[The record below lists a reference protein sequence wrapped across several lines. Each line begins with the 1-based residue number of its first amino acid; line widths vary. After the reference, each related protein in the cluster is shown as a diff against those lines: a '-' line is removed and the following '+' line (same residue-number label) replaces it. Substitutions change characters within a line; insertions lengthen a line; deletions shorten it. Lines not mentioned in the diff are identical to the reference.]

1 MEHWRMAALQFN
13 PADPATNA
21 DPFPIFRR
29 LQDEDPVHWSDPVRG
44 WVVTRYDDVRAIA
57 LDRAMSADRVRPFF
71 EVLPGEEQRRL
82 ADLGHYLTLW
92 AVFKDPPDH
101 TRLRGLMNRAFTPR
115 AVEALR
121 PNIER
126 IVDDLIEPI
135 VERGSADLIADFAYP
150 LPASVIM
157 DMLGVPRS
165 DLGVMKVWS
174 DDIALF
180 VGIARATPDKYAK
193 AQAGTREMAA
203 YFRRLVTERRKA
215 PREDMI
221 SALIAAEEQAQHL
234 TEDEIVATCILLLF
248 AGHETTAN
256 LIGNGVLAFLRHPGE
271 LAKLRARPELA
282 ADAVE
287 ECLRY
292 DGPSGALARV
302 VAVGH
307 DMGGRQLKAG
317 ERVYAWMNAANRDP
331 RRFTDPD
338 RFDIER
344 PDNRHLTFG
353 HGAHFCLGAPLAR
366 LEAQIAFPRLFER
379 LQGLELTTDEFEWMD
394 SLILRGVKKLPVR
407 FRPVGE
413 RRIAV

>member
-1 MEHWRMAALQFN
+1 MAALQFSL
-13 PADPATNA
+13 ADPAINA
-21 DPFPIFRR
+21 NPFPIFRR
-29 LQDEDPVHWSDPVRG
+29 LQDEDPVHWSDAVKG
-44 WVVTRYDDVRAIA
+44 WNVTRYDDVRAIA
-57 LDRAMSADRVRPFF
+57 LDRELSADRVRPFF
-71 EVLPGEEQRRL
+71 EVLPTDEQRKL
-82 ADLGHYLTLW
+82 ADLRHYLTLW

-126 IVDDLIEPI
+126 IVDDLLDNI
-135 VERGSADLIADFAYP
+135 VTRSATDFIADFAYP

-165 DLGVMKVWS
+165 DLAVMKMWS

-180 VGIARATPDKYAK
+180 VGIARTTPGKHAR

-203 YFRRLVTERRKA
+203 YFRRLVAERRAA
-215 PREDMI
+215 PRDDMI
-221 SALIAAEEQAQHL
+221 SALIAAEEEAQHL

-256 LIGNGVLAFLRHPGE
+256 LIGNGVLALLRHPE
-271 LAKLRARPELA
+271 QLAKLRARPELA
-282 ADAVE
+282 ASAVE

-302 VAVGH
+302 VAVEH
-307 DMGGRQLKAG
+307 ELGGRRLKQG

-331 RRFTDPD
+331 RRFPDPG

-344 PDNRHLTFG
+344 TDNRHLTFG

-366 LEAQIAFPRLFER
+366 LEAQIAFPRILARLDKLALAAER
-379 LQGLELTTDEFEWMD
+379 FEWID
-394 SLILRGVKKLPVR
+394 SLILRGVKHLPVR
-407 FRPVGE
+407 FAPVGA
-413 RRIAV
+413 RRVAV

>member
-1 MEHWRMAALQFN
+1 MAALQFN
-13 PADPATNA
+13 PADPAINA
-21 DPFPIFRR
+21 NPFPIFRR
-29 LQDEDPVHWSDPVRG
+29 LQDEEPVHWSDPVRG

-57 LDRAMSADRVRPFF
+57 LDRELSADRVRPFF
-71 EVLPGEEQRRL
+71 AVLPTDEQRKL
-82 ADLGHYLTLW
+82 ADLRHYLTLW
-92 AVFKDPPDH
+92 AVFKDAPDH

-126 IVDDLIEPI
+126 IVDDLLDAI
-135 VERGSADLIADFAYP
+135 VARGEADFIADFAYP

-157 DMLGVPRS
+157 DMLGVPRR
-165 DLGVMKVWS
+165 DLAIMKVWS

-180 VGIARATPDKYAK
+180 VGIARTTPGKYAR

-203 YFRRLVTERRKA
+203 YFRRLVAERRAA
-215 PREDMI
+215 PCDDMI
-221 SALIAAEEQAQHL
+221 SALIAAEEEAQHL

-256 LIGNGVLAFLRHPGE
+256 LIGNGVLALLRHPE
-271 LAKLRARPELA
+271 QLAKLRGRPELA
-282 ADAVE
+282 ASAVE

-302 VAVGH
+302 VAVEH
-307 DMGGRQLKAG
+307 ELGGRRLKQG

-331 RRFTDPD
+331 RRFPDPD

-344 PDNRHLTFG
+344 TDNRHLTFG

-366 LEAQIAFPRLFER
+366 LEAQVAFPRILAR
-379 LQGLELTTDEFEWMD
+379 LDKLALASDRFEWID
-394 SLILRGVKKLPVR
+394 SLILRGVKRLPVR
-407 FRPVGE
+407 FEATVG
-413 RRIAV
+413 RRVAV

>member
-1 MEHWRMAALQFN
+1 MTAPQFN
-13 PADPATNA
+13 PADPAINA

-29 LQDEDPVHWSDPVRG
+29 LQDEDPVHWSDAVRG
-44 WVVTRYDDVRAIA
+44 WNITRYDDVRAIA

-71 EVLPGEEQRRL
+71 AVLPSEEQRKL

-92 AVFKDPPDH
+92 AVFNDPPDH
-101 TRLRGLMNRAFTPR
+101 TRLRALMNRAFTPR
-115 AVEALR
+115 GIEALR

-126 IVDDLIEPI
+126 IVDDLLDAI
-135 VERGSADLIADFAYP
+135 VERGEADLIGDFAYP

-165 DLGVMKVWS
+165 DLAIMKVWS

-180 VGIARATPDKYAK
+180 VGIARTTPGKHAR

-203 YFRRLVTERRKA
+203 YFRRLVAERRKA
-215 PREDMI
+215 PRDDMI
-221 SALIAAEEQAQHL
+221 SALIAAEEQDQHL

-256 LIGNGVLAFLRHPGE
+256 LIGNGVLAMLRHPGQ
-271 LAKLRARPELA
+271 LAKLRTKPQLA
-282 ADAVE
+282 ASAVE

-302 VAVGH
+302 VAVEQEMH
-307 DMGGRQLKAG
+307 GRRLKPG

-331 RRFTDPD
+331 RRFSDPD
-338 RFDIER
+338 RFEIER

-366 LEAQIAFPRLFER
+366 LEAQIAFPRLLARLEGLALAAER
-379 LQGLELTTDEFEWMD
+379 FEWID
-394 SLILRGVKKLPVR
+394 SLILRGVKRLPVR
-407 FRPVGE
+407 FAPVGA

>member
-1 MEHWRMAALQFN
+1 MAAMQFSL
-13 PADPATNA
+13 ADPVVNA

-29 LQDEDPVHWSDPVRG
+29 LQDEDPVHWSDAVRG
-44 WVVTRYDDVRAIA
+44 WNITRYDDVRAIA
-57 LDRAMSADRVRPFF
+57 LDREMSADRVRPFF
-71 EVLPGEEQRRL
+71 EVLPNAEQRKL
-82 ADLGHYLTLW
+82 ADLRHYLTLW
-92 AVFKDPPDH
+92 AVFKDAPDH

-126 IVDDLIEPI
+126 IVDDLLDAN
-135 VERGSADLIADFAYP
+135 VERGEADLIADFAYP

-180 VGIARATPDKYAK
+180 VGIARTTPGKHAR

-203 YFRRLVTERRKA
+203 YFRRLVAERRKA
-215 PREDMI
+215 PRDDMI
-221 SALIAAEEQAQHL
+221 SALIAAEEEAQHL
-234 TEDEIVATCILLLF
+234 SEDEIVATCILLLF

-256 LIGNGVLAFLRHPGE
+256 LIGNGVLALLRHPE
-271 LAKLRARPELA
+271 QLAKLRARPELA
-282 ADAVE
+282 ASAVE

-302 VAVGH
+302 VAVEQEMH
-307 DMGGRQLKAG
+307 GRHLKQG
-317 ERVYAWMNAANRDP
+317 DRVYAWMNAANRDP
-331 RRFTDPD
+331 RRFVDPD
-338 RFDIER
+338 RFDVER
-344 PDNRHLTFG
+344 TDNRHLTFG

-366 LEAQIAFPRLFER
+366 LEAQIAFPRILAR
-379 LQGLELTTDEFEWMD
+379 LDRMALAADEFDWID
-394 SLILRGVKKLPVR
+394 SLILRGVKRLPVT
-407 FRPVGE
+407 FVPVSA
-413 RRIAV
+413 RQVAV

>member
-1 MEHWRMAALQFN
+1 MAALQFSL
-13 PADPATNA
+13 ADPAVNA
-21 DPFPIFRR
+21 NPFPIFRR
-29 LQDEDPVHWSDPVRG
+29 LQDEDPVHWSDAVKG
-44 WVVTRYDDVRAIA
+44 WNVTRYDDVRAIA
-57 LDRAMSADRVRPFF
+57 LDRELSADRVRPFF
-71 EVLPGEEQRRL
+71 QVLPSDEQRKL
-82 ADLGHYLTLW
+82 ADLRHYLTLW

-126 IVDDLIEPI
+126 IVDDLIDAI
-135 VERGSADLIADFAYP
+135 VARGEADLIADFAYP

-157 DMLGVPRS
+157 DMLGVSRS
-165 DLGVMKVWS
+165 DLAVMKVWS

-180 VGIARATPDKYAK
+180 VGIARTTPGKHAR

-203 YFRRLVTERRKA
+203 YFRRLVAERRAA
-215 PREDMI
+215 PRDDMI

-234 TEDEIVATCILLLF
+234 SEDEIVATCILLLF

-256 LIGNGVLAFLRHPGE
+256 LIGNGVLALLRHPE
-271 LAKLRARPELA
+271 QLAKLRARPELA
-282 ADAVE
+282 ASAVE

-302 VAVGH
+302 AAVEQE
-307 DMGGRQLKAG
+307 MGGQRLKQG
-317 ERVYAWMNAANRDP
+317 DRVYAWMNAANRDP
-331 RRFTDPD
+331 RRFPDPD

-344 PDNRHLTFG
+344 GDNRHLTFG

-366 LEAQIAFPRLFER
+366 LEAQIAFPRLLAR
-379 LQGLELTTDEFEWMD
+379 LDRLALAAAEFEWID
-394 SLILRGVKKLPVR
+394 SLILRGVKRLPVR
-407 FRPVGE
+407 FEPVGT
-413 RRIAV
+413 RRVAV

>member
-1 MEHWRMAALQFN
+1 MAALQFSL
-13 PADPATNA
+13 ADPAVNA

-29 LQDEDPVHWSDPVRG
+29 LQDEDPVHWSDAIRG
-44 WVVTRYDDVRAIA
+44 WNITRYDDVRAIA
-57 LDRAMSADRVRPFF
+57 LDREMSADRVRPFF
-71 EVLPGEEQRRL
+71 EVLPTDEQRKL
-82 ADLGHYLTLW
+82 ADLQHYLTLW

-121 PNIER
+121 PNVER
-126 IVDDLIEPI
+126 IVDDLLDAI
-135 VERGSADLIADFAYP
+135 VERGEADLIADFAYP

-180 VGIARATPDKYAK
+180 VGIARTTPGKHAR

-203 YFRRLVTERRKA
+203 YFRRLVAERRKA
-215 PREDMI
+215 PRDDMI

-234 TEDEIVATCILLLF
+234 SEDEIVATCILLLF
-248 AGHETTAN
+248 AGHETTTN
-256 LIGNGVLAFLRHPGE
+256 LIGNGTLAMLRHPE
-271 LAKLRARPELA
+271 QLAKLRARPELA
-282 ADAVE
+282 AGAVE

-302 VAVGH
+302 VAVEQEI
-307 DMGGRQLKAG
+307 GGRRLKQG
-317 ERVYAWMNAANRDP
+317 DRVYAWMNAANRDP
-331 RRFTDPD
+331 RRFPDPD
-338 RFDIER
+338 RFDVER
-344 PDNRHLTFG
+344 SDNRHLTFG

-366 LEAQIAFPRLFER
+366 LEAQIAFPRLLAR
-379 LQGLELTTDEFEWMD
+379 LDRLALAADEFEWID
-394 SLILRGVKKLPVR
+394 SLILRGVKRLPVT
-407 FRPVGE
+407 FEPVAA
-413 RRIAV
+413 RQVAV

>member
-1 MEHWRMAALQFN
+1 MAALQFN

-29 LQDEDPVHWSDPVRG
+29 LQDEDPVHWSDAVKG

-57 LDRAMSADRVRPFF
+57 LDRAMSADRVRPFLQ
-71 EVLPGEEQRRL
+71 VLPNEEQRRL
-82 ADLGHYLTLW
+82 ADLGRYLTLW
-92 AVFKDPPDH
+92 AVFKDAPDH
-101 TRLRGLMNRAFTPR
+101 TRLRALMNRAFTPR
-115 AVEALR
+115 AIEALR
-121 PNIER
+121 PNIAR
-126 IVDDLIEPI
+126 IVDDLLDAI
-135 VERGSADLIADFAYP
+135 VARGSADLVADFAYP

-165 DLGVMKVWS
+165 DLAVMKVWS

-180 VGIARATPDKYAK
+180 VGIARATPGKYER

-203 YFRRLVTERRKA
+203 YFRRLVAERRKA

-221 SALIAAEEQAQHL
+221 TALIAAEEEDRRL
-234 TEDEIVATCILLLF
+234 TEDEIVASCILMLF

-256 LIGNGVLAFLRHPGE
+256 LIGNGVLAFLRHPAE

-282 ADAVE
+282 ASAVE

-292 DGPSGALARV
+292 DGPSGALARL
-302 VAVGH
+302 VALEH
-307 DMGGRQLKAG
+307 EMGGRQLKPG

-331 RRFTDPD
+331 RRFPDPD

-366 LEAQIAFPRLFER
+366 LEAQIAFPRIFAR
-379 LQGLELTTDEFEWMD
+379 LEGLELAADSFEWKD
-394 SLILRGVKKLPVR
+394 SIVLRGMKRLPVR
-407 FRPVGE
+407 FRPVGAE
-413 RRIAV
+413 RMAM

>member
-1 MEHWRMAALQFN
+1 MAALTFN
-13 PADPATNA
+13 LADPAINA
-21 DPFPIFRR
+21 NPFPIFRR
-29 LQDEDPVHWSDPVRG
+29 LQDEEPVHWSDALRG
-44 WVVTRYDDVRAIA
+44 WVITRYDDVRRIA
-57 LDRAMSADRVRPFF
+57 LDRDLSADRVRPFF
-71 EVLPGEEQRRL
+71 EVLPTDEQRKL
-82 ADLGHYLTLW
+82 ADLRHYLTLW
-92 AVFKDPPDH
+92 AVFKDAPDH

-126 IVDDLIEPI
+126 IVDDLLDNI
-135 VERGSADLIADFAYP
+135 VARGEADFIAGFAYP

-157 DMLGVPRS
+157 DMLGVPRR
-165 DLGVMKVWS
+165 DLAVMKVWS

-180 VGIARATPDKYAK
+180 VGIARTTPGKHAR

-203 YFRRLVTERRKA
+203 YFRRLVAERRAA
-215 PREDMI
+215 PRDDMI
-221 SALIAAEEQAQHL
+221 SALIAAEEEAQHL

-256 LIGNGVLAFLRHPGE
+256 LIGNGVLALLRHPE
-271 LAKLRARPELA
+271 QLAKLRARPELA
-282 ADAVE
+282 ASAVE

-302 VAVGH
+302 VAVEH
-307 DMGGRQLKAG
+307 ELGGRRLKQG

-331 RRFTDPD
+331 RRFPDPD

-344 PDNRHLTFG
+344 TDNRHLTFG

-366 LEAQIAFPRLFER
+366 LEAQIAFPRILAR
-379 LQGLELTTDEFEWMD
+379 LEGLALAADDFEWID
-394 SLILRGVKKLPVR
+394 SLILRGVKHLPVR
-407 FRPVGE
+407 FEAVGA
-413 RRIAV
+413 RLAV

>member
-1 MEHWRMAALQFN
+1 MAALQFN

-44 WVVTRYDDVRAIA
+44 WVITRYDDVRAIA

-71 EVLPGEEQRRL
+71 ELLPGEEQRRL
-82 ADLGHYLTLW
+82 ADLGHYLMLW
-92 AVFKDPPDH
+92 AVFKDAPDH

-115 AVEALR
+115 AIEALR

-126 IVDDLIEPI
+126 IVDDLIDAI
-135 VERGSADLIADFAYP
+135 VARGSADLIADFAYP

-165 DLGVMKVWS
+165 DLAMMKVWS

-180 VGIARATPDKYAK
+180 VGIARATPGKYER

-203 YFRRLVTERRKA
+203 YFHRLVAERRKA
-215 PREDMI
+215 PRDDMI
-221 SALIAAEEQAQHL
+221 SALIAAEEEARRL
-234 TEDEIVATCILLLF
+234 TEDEIVASCILLLF
-248 AGHETTAN
+248 AGHETTTN
-256 LIGNGVLAFLRHPGE
+256 LIGNGVIAFLRHPNE

-282 ADAVE
+282 TGAVE

-302 VAVGH
+302 VALEH
-307 DMGGRQLKAG
+307 EMSGRRLKAG

-331 RRFTDPD
+331 RRFPDPD

-344 PDNRHLTFG
+344 PENRHLTFG

-366 LEAQIAFPRLFER
+366 LEAQIAFPRIFAR
-379 LQGLELTTDEFEWMD
+379 LDRLELTTDRFEWID

-407 FRPVGE
+407 FAPVGAKV
-413 RRIAV
+413 AV

>member
-1 MEHWRMAALQFN
+1 MALQFN
-13 PADPATNA
+13 PADPAINA
-21 DPFPIFRR
+21 DPFPLFRR

-44 WVVTRYDDVRAIA
+44 WVITRYEDVRAIA
-57 LDRAMSADRVRPFF
+57 LERAMSADRVRPFF
-71 EVLPGEEQRRL
+71 NLLPGEEQRRL

-92 AVFKDPPDH
+92 AVFKDAPDH

-115 AVEALR
+115 AIEALR

-126 IVDDLIEPI
+126 LVDDLIDAI
-135 VERGSADLIADFAYP
+135 VARGSADLIADFAYP

-165 DLGVMKVWS
+165 DLATMKVWS
-174 DDIALF
+174 DEIALF
-180 VGIARATPDKYAK
+180 VGIARATPGKHAR

-203 YFRRLVTERRKA
+203 YFRRLVAERRKA
-215 PREDMI
+215 PRDDMI
-221 SALIAAEEQAQHL
+221 SALIAAEEETRRL

-248 AGHETTAN
+248 AGHETTTN
-256 LIGNGVLAFLRHPGE
+256 LIGNGVIAFLRHPDE
-271 LAKLRARPELA
+271 MAKLRARPELA
-282 ADAVE
+282 ASAVE

-302 VAVGH
+302 VAVEH
-307 DMGGRQLKAG
+307 EMGGRRLRQG

-331 RRFTDPD
+331 RRFSDPD

-366 LEAQIAFPRLFER
+366 VEAQIAFPRIFAR
-379 LQGLELTTDEFEWMD
+379 LDRLELAADRFEWID

-407 FRPVGE
+407 FAPVGV
-413 RRIAV
+413 RVAV

>member
-1 MEHWRMAALQFN
+1 MAALQFN

-29 LQDEDPVHWSDPVRG
+29 LQDEDPVHWSDAVRG
-44 WVVTRYDDVRAIA
+44 WTITRYDDVRAVA
-57 LDRAMSADRVRPFF
+57 LDRTMSADRVRPFF
-71 EVLPGEEQRRL
+71 DVMPNEEQRRL

-121 PNIER
+121 PKIER
-126 IVDDLIEPI
+126 IVRDLLEAI

-165 DLGVMKVWS
+165 DLAMMKVWS
-174 DDIALF
+174 DEIALF
-180 VGIARATPDKYAK
+180 VGIARTTPGKLAR

-203 YFRRLVTERRKA
+203 YFRRLVGQRRKA
-215 PREDMI
+215 PRDDMI

-234 TEDEIVATCILLLF
+234 TEDEIIASCILLLF

-256 LIGNGVLAFLRHPGE
+256 LIGNGVLALLRHPGE
-271 LAKLRARPELA
+271 FAKLAGRPELA
-282 ADAVE
+282 ANTVE

-302 VAVGH
+302 VAVEH
-307 DMGGRQLKAG
+307 EISGRRLKTG
-317 ERVYAWMNAANRDP
+317 DRVYAWMNAANRDP
-331 RRFTDPD
+331 RRFADPD

-344 PDNRHLTFG
+344 ADNRHLTFG

-366 LEAQIAFPRLFER
+366 LEAQIAFPQIVAR
-379 LQGLELTTDEFEWMD
+379 LQGLELTTDKFEWID

-407 FRPVGE
+407 FKPVAA
-413 RRIAV
+413 RRVAM

>member
-1 MEHWRMAALQFN
+1 MAALQFN

-29 LQDEDPVHWSDPVRG
+29 LQDEDPVHWSEPVRG

-57 LDRAMSADRVRPFF
+57 LERSMSADRVRPFF
-71 EVLPGEEQRRL
+71 AVLPGEEQRRL
-82 ADLGHYLTLW
+82 ADLGRYLTLW

-121 PNIER
+121 PNIAR
-126 IVDDLIEPI
+126 IVDDLLDAI
-135 VERGSADLIADFAYP
+135 VARGSADLIADFAYP

-165 DLGVMKVWS
+165 DLDVMKVWS

-180 VGIARATPDKYAK
+180 VGIARATPDKYAR
-193 AQAGTREMAA
+193 AQVGTREMAA
-203 YFRRLVTERRKA
+203 YFRRLVAQRRKA

-221 SALIAAEEQAQHL
+221 SVLIAAEEQAQHL

-282 ADAVE
+282 ASAVE

-302 VAVGH
+302 VAVEH
-307 DMGGRQLKAG
+307 AMGGRTLKQG

-331 RRFTDPD
+331 RRFPDPD
-338 RFDIER
+338 RFNIER

-366 LEAQIAFPRLFER
+366 LEAQIAFPRIFAR
-379 LQGLELTTDEFEWMD
+379 LEGLELAANTFEWMD

-407 FRPVGE
+407 FRPAGTA
-413 RRIAV
+413 RMAV

>member
-1 MEHWRMAALQFN
+1 MAALHFN

-71 EVLPGEEQRRL
+71 DVLPSEEQRRL
-82 ADLGHYLTLW
+82 ADLGRYLTLW

-126 IVDDLIEPI
+126 IVDDLLDAI

-180 VGIARATPDKYAK
+180 VGIARATPDKYGK

-203 YFRRLVTERRKA
+203 YFRRLVAERRKA

-221 SALIAAEEQAQHL
+221 SALIAAEEAEARL
-234 TEDEIVATCILLLF
+234 TEDEIVASCILLLF

-256 LIGNGVLAFLRHPGE
+256 LIGNGVLAFLRHPAE

-302 VAVGH
+302 VAAAH
-307 DMGGRQLKAG
+307 EMGGRQLKAG

-331 RRFTDPD
+331 RRFSNPD
-338 RFDIER
+338 RFDIAR

-379 LQGLELTTDEFEWMD
+379 LQGLELTTDKFEWMD

-407 FRPVGE
+407 FKPMGA
-413 RRIAV
+413 RRIAM

>member
-1 MEHWRMAALQFN
+1 MAALHFN

-21 DPFPIFRR
+21 DPFPFFRR

-71 EVLPGEEQRRL
+71 DVLPGEEQRRL
-82 ADLGHYLTLW
+82 ADLGRYLTLW
-92 AVFKDPPDH
+92 AVFKDAPDH

-126 IVDDLIEPI
+126 IVNDLLDAI
-135 VERGSADLIADFAYP
+135 VERGNADLIADFAYP

-203 YFRRLVTERRKA
+203 YFRRLVAERRKA
-215 PREDMI
+215 PRDDMI
-221 SALIAAEEQAQHL
+221 SALIAAEEAEARL
-234 TEDEIVATCILLLF
+234 TEDEIVASCILLLF

-256 LIGNGVLAFLRHPGE
+256 LIGNGVLAFLRHPAE
-271 LAKLRARPELA
+271 LAKLAARPELA

-302 VAVGH
+302 VAVAH
-307 DMGGRQLKAG
+307 EMGGRQLKAG

-331 RRFTDPD
+331 RRFSDPD

-379 LQGLELTTDEFEWMD
+379 LQGLELTTDKFDWMD

-407 FRPVGE
+407 FTPMRA
-413 RRIAV
+413 RRMAV

>member
-1 MEHWRMAALQFN
+1 MALQFN

-21 DPFPIFRR
+21 DPFPLFRR

-44 WVVTRYDDVRAIA
+44 WVITRYDDVRAIA
-57 LDRAMSADRVRPFF
+57 LERAMSADRVRPFF
-71 EVLPGEEQRRL
+71 NLLPSEEQRRL

-92 AVFKDPPDH
+92 AVFKDAPDH
-101 TRLRGLMNRAFTPR
+101 TRLRSLMNRAFTPR
-115 AVEALR
+115 AIEALR

-126 IVDDLIEPI
+126 LVDDLIDAI
-135 VERGSADLIADFAYP
+135 VARGSADLIADFAYP

-165 DLGVMKVWS
+165 DLAMMKVWS
-174 DDIALF
+174 DEIALF
-180 VGIARATPDKYAK
+180 VGIARATPGKHER

-203 YFRRLVTERRKA
+203 YFRRLVAERRKA
-215 PREDMI
+215 PRDDMI
-221 SALIAAEEQAQHL
+221 SALIAAKAEAARL

-248 AGHETTAN
+248 AGHETTTN
-256 LIGNGVLAFLRHPGE
+256 LIGNGVIAFLRHPDE
-271 LAKLRARPELA
+271 MAKLRARPELA
-282 ADAVE
+282 ASAVE

-302 VAVGH
+302 VAVEH
-307 DMGGRQLKAG
+307 EIGGRRLKPG

-331 RRFTDPD
+331 RRFSDPD

-366 LEAQIAFPRLFER
+366 LEAQIAFPRIFAR
-379 LQGLELTTDEFEWMD
+379 LQGLGLTTDKFEWID
-394 SLILRGVKKLPVR
+394 SLILRGVKQLPVR
-407 FRPVGE
+407 FAPVGA
-413 RRIAV
+413 RVAV

>member
-1 MEHWRMAALQFN
+1 MAALHFN

-57 LDRAMSADRVRPFF
+57 LDRAMSADRVRPFLD
-71 EVLPGEEQRRL
+71 VLPGEEQRRL
-82 ADLGHYLTLW
+82 ADLGRYLTLW
-92 AVFKDPPDH
+92 AVFKDAPDH
-101 TRLRGLMNRAFTPR
+101 TRLRGLTNRAFTPR

-126 IVDDLIEPI
+126 IVNDLLDAI
-135 VERGSADLIADFAYP
+135 VERRNADLIADFAYP

-203 YFRRLVTERRKA
+203 YFRRLVAERRKA

-221 SALIAAEEQAQHL
+221 SALIAAEEAEARL
-234 TEDEIVATCILLLF
+234 TEDEIVASCILLLF

-256 LIGNGVLAFLRHPGE
+256 LIGNGVLAFLRHPAE

-302 VAVGH
+302 VAVAH
-307 DMGGRQLKAG
+307 EMGGRQLKAG

-331 RRFTDPD
+331 RRFSDPD
-338 RFDIER
+338 RFDIAR

-366 LEAQIAFPRLFER
+366 LEAQIAFPRLFDR
-379 LQGLELTTDEFEWMD
+379 LQGLELTTDKFEWMD

-407 FRPVGE
+407 FKPMGA
-413 RRIAV
+413 RRIAM

>member
-1 MEHWRMAALQFN
+1 MAALHFN

-57 LDRAMSADRVRPFF
+57 LDRAMSADRVRPFLQ
-71 EVLPGEEQRRL
+71 VLPSEEQRRL
-82 ADLGHYLTLW
+82 ADLGRYLTLW

-126 IVDDLIEPI
+126 IVDDLIDAI

-203 YFRRLVTERRKA
+203 YFRRLVAERRKA

-221 SALIAAEEQAQHL
+221 SALIAAEEAEARL
-234 TEDEIVATCILLLF
+234 TEDEIVASCILLLF

-256 LIGNGVLAFLRHPGE
+256 LIGNGVLAFLRHPAE

-302 VAVGH
+302 VAVAH
-307 DMGGRQLKAG
+307 EMGGRQLKAG

-331 RRFTDPD
+331 RRFSDPD
-338 RFDIER
+338 RFDIAR

-379 LQGLELTTDEFEWMD
+379 LQGLELTTDTFEWMD

-407 FRPVGE
+407 FKPMGA
-413 RRIAV
+413 RRIAM

>member
-1 MEHWRMAALQFN
+1 MAALQFSL
-13 PADPATNA
+13 ADPAVNA
-21 DPFPIFRR
+21 NPFPIFRR
-29 LQDEDPVHWSDPVRG
+29 LQDEEPVHWSDAVKG
-44 WVVTRYDDVRAIA
+44 WNVTRYDDVRAIA
-57 LDRAMSADRVRPFF
+57 LDRELSADRVRPFF
-71 EVLPGEEQRRL
+71 QVLPSDEQRKL
-82 ADLGHYLTLW
+82 ADLQHYLTLW

-126 IVDDLIEPI
+126 IVDDLLDAI
-135 VERGSADLIADFAYP
+135 VERGKADLIADFAYP

-165 DLGVMKVWS
+165 DLAVMKVWS

-180 VGIARATPDKYAK
+180 VGIARTTPGKHAR

-203 YFRRLVTERRKA
+203 YFRRLVAERRAA
-215 PREDMI
+215 PRDDMI

-234 TEDEIVATCILLLF
+234 SEDEIVATCILLLF

-256 LIGNGVLAFLRHPGE
+256 LIGNGTLALLRHPE
-271 LAKLRARPELA
+271 QLAKLRARPELA
-282 ADAVE
+282 TSAVE

-302 VAVGH
+302 VAVAQE
-307 DMGGRQLKAG
+307 MGGRQLKQG
-317 ERVYAWMNAANRDP
+317 DRVYAWMNAANRDP
-331 RRFTDPD
+331 RRFPDPD

-344 PDNRHLTFG
+344 SDNRHLTFG

-366 LEAQIAFPRLFER
+366 LEAQIAFPRLLAR
-379 LQGLELTTDEFEWMD
+379 LDRLALAADEFEWID
-394 SLILRGVKKLPVR
+394 SLILRGVKRLPVR
-407 FRPVGE
+407 FEPVGA
-413 RRIAV
+413 RQVAV